1 MIEIQ
6 NLPALNASLNGTSGV
21 LLILGYIFIRQRKLK
36 AHAICM
42 LGAFFI
48 SILFLISYLVYH
60 YFAGSTAFLG
70 EGWIRSLYFSILIS
84 HIVLAIVI
92 VPLAIVTVARGL
104 KENFD
109 KHRSIARWTLPLWL
123 YVSVTGVIIYLMLY
137 QSGYS

>member
-1 MIEIQ
+1 MQ

-42 LGAFFI
+42 LGAFFT
-48 SILFLISYLVYH
+48 SIVFLIFYLVYH

-70 EGWIRSLYFSILIS
+70 EGWIRGLYFAILIS
-84 HIVLAIVI
+84 HIVLAIMI

-123 YVSVTGVIIYLMLY
+123 YVSITGVIIYLMLY